1 MQGEAVVATSATE
14 RRLAAI
20 MVADV
25 AGSSRLMERDET
37 STFARLRQVREE
49 VTHRKVGEHGGRL
62 VKTTG
67 DGFLAEFASATA
79 AVRCALD
86 IQRDMIARE
95 AGRSPDTRIRL
106 RIGINVGDIIVDGD
120 DVAGDGVNI
129 AARLEPLAPPDG
141 VCISAS
147 VQEQLHDDLGVTLV
161 DLGEQKLKNIAR
173 PIRAFAIMLA
183 GGTRP
188 ANAAE
193 AAPAVQAFAEFPSI
207 AVLPFVNLSR
217 DEENEYFADGLAEE
231 LLNMLTKIRGL
242 RVVSRTSAFFF
253 KGKDIDIP
261 TVARRLN
268 VAMILEGSVRKSG
281 KRVRIAT
288 QLIEAATDSHL
299 WSETYDRTLED
310 IFAVQDDIAQSVVK
324 ELRTALLGERPDGA
338 ARALVNADVI
348 AAAKGRSK
356 NAEAHELYLRAQFLL
371 ERHTP
376 DDTAKSI
383 EYFRSAL
390 EFDPHYALAWAG
402 LAGAYSNQAGFG
414 WAPLAETF
422 ERARVAAQRALDL
435 EPDLAEGHSELGWI
449 RMTYDWDWREAD
461 ASYTRALEL
470 APGNR
475 PIVSAAS
482 LLADNL
488 GRKDAAV
495 ALARRGVELDPL
507 NAVAQ
512 GNLGLRCLN
521 AGLLEEAAAALGR
534 ALELNPQCGLVH
546 WALGTVYLEQGRP
559 EEALGA
565 FEREEMESLRLSGL
579 TSAQHALGRRL
590 ESEAALRELVAKGA
604 EDSAFQ
610 IAQAFAYRG
619 EADTAFAWLERAF
632 AQRDSGLSNMQQ
644 DPLLRN
650 LHADP
655 RWQAFL
661 KKMRLAA

>member
-1 MQGEAVVATSATE
+1 MQREAVVATSATE

-37 STFARLRQVREE
+37 STFARLRQLREE
-49 VTHRKVGEHGGRL
+49 VTHLKVGEHGGRL

-95 AGRSPDTRIRL
+95 AGRSTDTRIRL

-129 AARLEPLAPPDG
+129 AARLEPLASPDG

-147 VQEQLHDDLGVTLV
+147 VAEQLRDDLGITLV
-161 DLGEQKLKNIAR
+161 DLGEQRLKNIAR
-173 PIRAFAIMLA
+173 PIRAFTATLA
-183 GGTRP
+183 GGPGLAGAPR
-188 ANAAE
+188 
-193 AAPAVQAFAEFPSI
+193 AAPQVRAVAEFPSI

-242 RVVSRTSAFFF
+242 RVVSRTSAFSF

-281 KRVRIAT
+281 NRVRIAT
-288 QLIEAATDSHL
+288 QLIQAATDSHL

-324 ELRTALLGERPDGA
+324 ELRTALWGQRADA
-338 ARALVNADVI
+338 AASAQVNADVV

-356 NAEAHELYLRAQFLL
+356 NADAHQLHLRAQFLV

-376 DDTAKSI
+376 EDTVKAI
-383 EYFRSAL
+383 GHFRNAL
-390 EFDPHYALAWAG
+390 ELDQEYALAWAG

-422 ERARVAAQRALDL
+422 ERARAAAQRSLDL
-435 EPDLAEGHSELGWI
+435 EPDLAEGHAELGWI
-449 RMTYDWDWREAD
+449 RMTYDWNWREAD
-461 ASYTRALEL
+461 VSYARALEL
-470 APGNR
+470 APGSR
-475 PIVSAAS
+475 PIVTAAS

-488 GRKDAAV
+488 GRRDTAV

-507 NAVAQ
+507 NAIAC

-521 AGLLEEAAAALGR
+521 AGLLEEAAAALDR
-534 ALELNPQCGLVH
+534 ALELNPQCGLVY
-546 WALGTVYLEQGRP
+546 WALGTVYLEQGCP

-565 FEREEMESLRLSGL
+565 FEREEMESLRLLGL

-590 ESEAALRELVAKGA
+590 ESAAALQELVDKGA
-604 EDSAFQ
+604 SDSAFQ

-632 AQRDSGLSNMQQ
+632 VQRDPGLSNMQH

-650 LHADP
+650 VHADP
-655 RWQAFL
+655 RWLPFL
-661 KKMRLAA
+661 QKMRLAD